1 MSTQASDGQSSGQGS
16 PEGGETSGGGAT
28 SSGGSSKIEDLEAR
42 FDLLNDNF
50 SELRQAI
57 LANRNGSPV
66 KQEMEELSDDEPLTA
81 SKINRIVE
89 KNLTKV
95 VANTAQV
102 NQRQQWDDKA
112 KSEFPLADPK
122 FLREFKREWKEQVE
136 SGLDP
141 QHPKAIYKVAKDTAR
156 NVGVKKDPASREEES
171 AQTSEA
177 PTGNGARRVE
187 RQTSRSSV
195 GDDDP
200 RLRFYQMKGNLPKEK
215 IEALKKKLGERDA
228 KKRGT
233 R

>member
-1 MSTQASDGQSSGQGS
+1 MSTQTNDGLSSGQATA
-16 PEGGETSGGGAT
+16 EGGESDGGGGSA
-28 SSGGSSKIEDLEAR
+28 GGSSKIEDLEAR
-42 FDLLNDNF
+42 FDLLNDSL
-50 SELRQAI
+50 SEIRQAI
-57 LANRNGSPV
+57 LAQRGGGAV

-89 KNLTKV
+89 RNLTKV
-95 VANTAQV
+95 VASTANT

-156 NVGVKKDPASREEES
+156 NVGVKKDPAAREDTES
-171 AQTSEA
+171 TQTSEA
-177 PTGNGARRVE
+177 PTGNARRVE
-187 RQTSRSSV
+187 RTAARSSV
-195 GDDDP
+195 SDDDP
-200 RLRFYQMKGNLPKEK
+200 RIRFYQMKGNLPKEK
-215 IEALKKKLGERDA
+215 LEALKKKLGERDA
-228 KKRGT
+228 KKRGG